1 MQTFDFICSAMEE
14 RFLNQLENTFSYR
27 RSPRIMEQTVTEQ
40 KTTMK
45 RQKLRDYNKENSAF
59 GELGNSP
66 EGKRLVGG
74 LSLII
79 KQSLP

>member
-1 MQTFDFICSAMEE
+1 
-14 RFLNQLENTFSYR
+14 
-27 RSPRIMEQTVTEQ
+27 MEQTVTEQ

-79 KQSLP
+79 KRNLLRKIVLCYTILRYGNPGQVFLQIGLKR